1 MKYRPTSIGIV
12 LFVKVWENN
21 SSVATGGTR
30 GARAPNPSP
39 AWSWELPKSEEKK
52 MGVGGGTGSSW
63 PNIVEN
69 NYV

>member
-21 SSVATGGTR
+21 SSVATHGQPQSGLVMGIAKIR
-30 GARAPNPSP
+30 G
-39 AWSWELPKSEEKK
+39 EK
-52 MGVGGGTGSSW
+52 MGVGGGTRSSW
-63 PNIVEN
+63 PNIVKN